1 MNNAT
6 PPAPPIARPAHLG
19 WRLLALVYDA
29 MPNIAIWFAVSGV
42 ALAVVPGHA
51 PFAPWSPGQ
60 FALWALCWGVSGLY
74 AVVSWK
80 GIGQTLG
87 MRPWRLKVLGR
98 DGRNAGARAL
108 WIRYAVATL
117 SLAAAGLGFAWSL
130 VDRERRTWH
139 DLASGTVLV
148 RLPRR

>member
-1 MNNAT
+1 MNEADL
-6 PPAPPIARPAHLG
+6 PPRPTALPAHLG

-29 MPNIAIWFAVSGV
+29 MPNIALWFAVSGV

-51 PFAPWSPGQ
+51 PFAPWSIGQ
-60 FALWALCWGVSGLY
+60 LGLWLVCWGISGLY
-74 AVVSWK
+74 AVMSWK

-87 MRPWRLKVLGR
+87 MRPWRLKVLGA
-98 DGRNAGARAL
+98 DGRIAGARAL
-108 WIRYAVATL
+108 WIRYAVATV

-130 VDRERRTWH
+130 LDSERRTWH

-148 RLPRR
+148 RLPPR

>member
-1 MNNAT
+1 MTDTTAPS
-6 PPAPPIARPAHLG
+6 PPTALPAHLG

-42 ALAVVPGHA
+42 ALAVVPGHE

-60 FALWALCWGVSGLY
+60 FALWGACWGVSGLY
-74 AVVSWK
+74 AVMSWR

-87 MRPWRLKVLGR
+87 MRPWRLKVLGA
-98 DGRNAGARAL
+98 DGHVAAARTL
-108 WIRYAVATL
+108 WLRYAVATL
-117 SLAAAGLGFAWSL
+117 SLAAGGLGFAWSL

-148 RLPRR
+148 RLPPR

>member
-1 MNNAT
+1 MT
-6 PPAPPIARPAHLG
+6 DTTAPSPSTALPAHLG

-42 ALAVVPGHA
+42 ALAVVPGHE
-51 PFAPWSPGQ
+51 PFAPWSAGQ
-60 FALWALCWGVSGLY
+60 FALWGACWGVSGLY
-74 AVVSWK
+74 AVMSWR

-87 MRPWRLKVLGR
+87 MRPWRLKVLGA
-98 DGRNAGARAL
+98 DGRVAPARTL
-108 WIRYAVATL
+108 WLRYAVATL
-117 SLAAAGLGFAWSL
+117 SLAAGGLGFAWSL

-148 RLPRR
+148 RLPPR